1 MKLLKLFVVAGEV
14 VKLKLMLLLAALS
27 CQTVSLGR
35 PLASVSGADDVGLA
49 WSSRDP
55 DSTSFPPLEV
65 LWRHKNGEGVGD
77 EG

>member
-1 MKLLKLFVVAGEV
+1 MGLEWELLKV
-14 VKLKLMLLLAALS
+14 LLLPALS
-27 CQTVSLGR
+27 CQTVNLGR
-35 PLASVSGADDVGLA
+35 PLASVSGADADVGLA

-65 LWRHKNGEGVGD
+65 LWRHKNGDGVGD